1 MENIKKNNKTKKVK
15 KDNFEIIFISVSI
28 FMFLLL
34 IFSIQWLKGSLYE
47 AKDEIALEF
56 IDDYNKNLITESSD
70 PLVGEKNAN
79 LDYELEVPRDNGQDP
94 AMGSQDAKVKIF
106 YFSDFSC
113 PFCLEQ
119 EEIIKRVYD
128 KFSQDVRVVWK
139 DYPDLNSLEEFS
151 YQAARAARCANEQ
164 GKFWDYNKM
173 LYNQEENFG
182 VLRGQLFFNLA
193 ENLKLNIN
201 NFTNCLTNIDID
213 NAIMENISEAEDL
226 GIVGIPYIYIND
238 KDMLGDFSEEELE
251 LIIES
256 ELDK

>member
-1 MENIKKNNKTKKVK
+1 MENIKKNNKTKKAK
-15 KDNFEIIFISVSI
+15 KDNFEIIFISISI

-34 IFSIQWLKGSLYE
+34 IFSIQWLKGSLYQ
-47 AKDEIALEF
+47 AKDEVAVEF
-56 IDDYNKNLITESSD
+56 LNDYDDNLIIESGD
-70 PLVGEKNAN
+70 PLVGAKNSLN
-79 LDYELEVPRDNGQDP
+79 SEDLETPIDTGLDPSL
-94 AMGSQDAKVKIF
+94 GSSDAKVRIF

-139 DYPDLNSLEEFS
+139 DYPDLNSLEDFS

-173 LYNQEENFG
+173 LYNQEESFTT
-182 VLRGQLFFNLA
+182 LKSQLFLNLA

-201 NFTNCLTNIDID
+201 NFTNCLTNVNID